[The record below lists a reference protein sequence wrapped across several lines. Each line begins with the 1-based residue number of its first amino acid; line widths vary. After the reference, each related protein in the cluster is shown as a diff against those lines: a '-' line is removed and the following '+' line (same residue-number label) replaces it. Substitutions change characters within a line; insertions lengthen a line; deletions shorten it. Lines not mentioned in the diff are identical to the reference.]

1 MKSLSFYQLE
11 NMLAVQL
18 RATQRVSMARFILG
32 ARRMQSTQPGQ
43 KASGET
49 ENIPAKKPEQKVTV
63 AVTEKKSTLWDKV
76 KHEAHH
82 YWSGTKLLGMEI
94 KVSSRLLLKMT
105 SGYELTRREYR
116 QLQRTTVDMLKVVP
130 FAMFVII
137 PFAELLLPVAL
148 KLFPG
153 LLPSTFESNVDKEKK
168 LKILRNSRYKV
179 ADLLKNS
186 KEMVSKK
193 SSTSEEEL
201 KQFNDF
207 LAKLNSKDN
216 VIPTGQLVRVA
227 KMFKDDLIL
236 DNVSRGVLIAMA
248 KYINLRPYGTDQIL
262 RYRIRHKMLK
272 IKEDDKLIQY
282 EGIDSLST
290 AELQQA
296 CAIRGIRVFNATPG
310 QMKHWLSEWLNLRL
324 NERVPSTLILL
335 TNAHMYGETEIYSSY
350 PEALKAVLST
360 LPIEIYHET
369 VLNVDKDATPAQK
382 LEVLKEQE
390 NLIQSEVS
398 QEADHKVLVKDKLSL
413 DDEPVKE
420 EEQKK

>member
-1 MKSLSFYQLE
+1 
-11 NMLAVQL
+11 
-18 RATQRVSMARFILG
+18 
-32 ARRMQSTQPGQ
+32 
-43 KASGET
+43 
-49 ENIPAKKPEQKVTV
+49 
-63 AVTEKKSTLWDKV
+63 
-76 KHEAHH
+76 
-82 YWSGTKLLGMEI
+82 
-94 KVSSRLLLKMT
+94 
-105 SGYELTRREYR
+105 
-116 QLQRTTVDMLKVVP
+116 
-130 FAMFVII
+130 
-137 PFAELLLPVAL
+137 
-148 KLFPG
+148 
-153 LLPSTFESNVDKEKK
+153 
-168 LKILRNSRYKV
+168 
-179 ADLLKNS
+179 
-186 KEMVSKK
+186 
-193 SSTSEEEL
+193 
-201 KQFNDF
+201 
-207 LAKLNSKDN
+207 
-216 VIPTGQLVRVA
+216 
-227 KMFKDDLIL
+227 
-236 DNVSRGVLIAMA
+236 
-248 KYINLRPYGTDQIL
+248 
-262 RYRIRHKMLK
+262 MLK

-324 NERVPSTLILL
+324 NERVPSTLMLL